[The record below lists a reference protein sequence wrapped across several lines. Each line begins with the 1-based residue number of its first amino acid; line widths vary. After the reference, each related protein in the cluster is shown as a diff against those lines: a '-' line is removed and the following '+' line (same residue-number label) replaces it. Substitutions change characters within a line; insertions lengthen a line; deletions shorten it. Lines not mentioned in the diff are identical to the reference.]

1 MNING
6 GAELTS
12 GLSDVPV
19 FIASLAMLYAASR
32 CRRTGRTGRDWFN
45 SCVIVPPAVFM
56 GACNH
61 IFRMEE
67 RHLRVLWPLTYMLMT
82 FIAGLFWILIL
93 QIFRPHG
100 ADRRIRTTIL
110 CAAAAVS
117 AVNGAQRFFL
127 GYDMTPMFT
136 VFALPAVVHCIW
148 TVIRNRGSVS
158 SDVMKRS
165 AAGVALLLL
174 SVIVEAAMRRPLMLF
189 GIEFGGAFFSH
200 MLIIAAMLMLT
211 DVIRLTSEGNAN
223 G

>member
-1 MNING
+1 
-6 GAELTS
+6 
-12 GLSDVPV
+12 
-19 FIASLAMLYAASR
+19 
-32 CRRTGRTGRDWFN
+32 
-45 SCVIVPPAVFM
+45 
-56 GACNH
+56 
-61 IFRMEE
+61 
-67 RHLRVLWPLTYMLMT
+67 MT

-148 TVIRNRGSVS
+148 TVIRNRDSVS
-158 SDVMKRS
+158 IDVMKRS